1 MRDRPV
7 AHALDGGL
15 QLRGLERDD
24 PTIRPCKHAMA
35 LGTSTTS
42 QSPDAGNGAVPME
55 IDCVKGKDKGKGK
68 KGTRKGGKDS
78 KGKGKTKNDG
88 KAKDYGKCNAGGQG
102 KGKTLPV
109 DTRKVCG
116 ARGHWGRECLQSNLR
131 QVSQVET
138 RPTRW

>member
-1 MRDRPV
+1 
-7 AHALDGGL
+7 
-15 QLRGLERDD
+15 
-24 PTIRPCKHAMA
+24 MA

-102 KGKTLPV
+102 KGKTCQWILARFV
-109 DTRKVCG
+109 EQG
-116 ARGHWGRECLQSNLR
+116 AIGAGN
-131 QVSQVET
+131 VFKAI
-138 RPTRW
+138 